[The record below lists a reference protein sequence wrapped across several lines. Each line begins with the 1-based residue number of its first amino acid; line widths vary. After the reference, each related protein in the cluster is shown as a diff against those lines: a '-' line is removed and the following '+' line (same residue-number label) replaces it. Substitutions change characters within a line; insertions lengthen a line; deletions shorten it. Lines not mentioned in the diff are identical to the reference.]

1 MSKLSFEQA
10 MSKIQDILNQL
21 EKGEIPLNEATTLF
35 EEGLELITFCEN
47 QLTFFEEKVD
57 ALKARKMDIDDE
69 S

>member
-1 MSKLSFEQA
+1 MSELSFEQA